1 MKNGV
6 DILSRMVKLKG
17 FDFTLTPSFPGSYV
31 TDVLDD
37 DGNSIKEKS
46 YSEIVKPENK
56 FDGYRVKTFSNID
69 ELGLDIKTPKTSK
82 INNQFTIL
90 KAKSYSAFENVKIV
104 NEEET
109 SNIEQKEF
117 SQAHIIERTR
127 LGKLSV
133 RMRFR
138 RLIIDYR
145 QAIKSQGGPGKI
157 SEDTLKI
164 MKSLFT
170 TDLIGIMQE
179 ITPLILQGKNINSLL
194 GASSLGKEVRQAA
207 TELQMPYKMALAESK
222 KQGFVSKVRYQKIQD
237 AYQNFTK
244 AILDYVFNTP
254 TNQNLKEEEE
264 DKENG

>member
-1 MKNGV
+1 
-6 DILSRMVKLKG
+6 MVKLKG

-138 RLIIDYR
+138 RLIMDYR
-145 QAIKSQGGPGKI
+145 QALKSQGGPGKA
-157 SEDTLKI
+157 SPESLKI

-170 TDLIGIMQE
+170 TDLLGIMQE
-179 ITPLILQGKNINSLL
+179 ITPLVMQGKNINSLL
-194 GASSLGKEVRQAA
+194 GASSLGKEVRQAV
-207 TELQMPYKMALAESK
+207 TELQVPYRMALMESRK
-222 KQGFVSKVRYQKIQD
+222 SGFVSKVRYQKIQE
-237 AYQNFTK
+237 AYQKFTQ

-254 TNQNLKEEEE
+254 TSQTLIKEDEE